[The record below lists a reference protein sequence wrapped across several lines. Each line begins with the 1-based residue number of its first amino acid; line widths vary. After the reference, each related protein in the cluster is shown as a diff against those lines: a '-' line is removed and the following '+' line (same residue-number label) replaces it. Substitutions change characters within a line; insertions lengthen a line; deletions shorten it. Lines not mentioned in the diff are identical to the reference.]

1 MPLVIELRSRDGE
14 TLRRTGESPPQ
25 VVFPAPPIDDE
36 SFPLLRLIDPYGD
49 TFFSSYQMR
58 GLRPE
63 VRRLKEVAESRRQR
77 GLLEEVDELAAL
89 CEASPHSFLVF
100 VGD

>member
-1 MPLVIELRSRDGE
+1 MPLVIELRSRNGE
-14 TLRRTGESPPQ
+14 TLRRTGESPPR
-25 VVFPAPPIDDE
+25 VVFPVPPIDDE
-36 SFPLLRLIDPYGD
+36 SYPLLRLVDLYGD

-58 GLRPE
+58 GIRPE
-63 VRRLKEVAESRRQR
+63 MRRLKEIASSERQR
-77 GLLEEVDELAAL
+77 RLLEEVDGFAAL